1 MRWNL
6 NNAVDVHCCSC
17 WNGWQSEDGSGR
29 LNNIKEGKVVAHAL
43 KGGVT
48 SLVVGLLLQP
58 TTGIPAQVK
67 TTALVVHEDGDGEG
81 NGWQPPHES
90 ANTRQKRRSEN
101 LFQIFKVEQGSYL
114 RGYILRPLSIPGV

>member
-1 MRWNL
+1 
-6 NNAVDVHCCSC
+6 
-17 WNGWQSEDGSGR
+17 
-29 LNNIKEGKVVAHAL
+29 L

-67 TTALVVHEDGDGEG
+67 TTAFVVHEDGDGEG

-90 ANTRQKRRSEN
+90 ARTRKQRKRQKSGSEKLIQTGLLLERVHPETLVHARS
-101 LFQIFKVEQGSYL
+101 VG
-114 RGYILRPLSIPGV
+114 